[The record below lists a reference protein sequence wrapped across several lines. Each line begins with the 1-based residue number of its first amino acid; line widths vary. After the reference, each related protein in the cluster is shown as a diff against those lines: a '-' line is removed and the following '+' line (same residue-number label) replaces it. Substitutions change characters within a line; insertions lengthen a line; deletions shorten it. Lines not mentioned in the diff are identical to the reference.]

1 MRTEAM
7 SDENRTPMRRRE
19 LLSLIGAAAGGT
31 TMYQAMNAL
40 GFAAE
45 SPYAGPIRLDGDPK
59 GASVL
64 VLGAGIAGLVAAIEL
79 RRAGYR
85 VQVLESEA
93 RAGGRSRTIRGGD
106 TIIEIDGA
114 TQRCE
119 FDRDLYFNA
128 GPWRIPYHH
137 KAILDYC
144 KRYGVALE
152 PFIQVNH
159 NAYVHAQGAFGG
171 KPQRFRHVQADF
183 NGYVAELLAKAA
195 NRNRLDDAVTAED
208 KGRLIEAL
216 QRWGAL
222 DQNYAYAKGEIT
234 SARRGY
240 DKDPGGGLSAEPLY
254 SQPIGL
260 SDILKVG
267 LWTTFGSRGEYDAQM
282 TLFQPVGGMDMIS
295 RALARDLDGMIR
307 FGSKV
312 TAIRQDANGV
322 TAAFEDVRQL
332 GRNQT
337 ARADWCLCTIPLPI
351 LSRIPLNVG
360 RPMQAAIA
368 SVRYTASVK
377 VGLQFRRRFW
387 EEDEAIY
394 GGITYTDLPIRQIS
408 YPSAGLHGSGKGV
421 LLGAYAGGFINEFI
435 ALSPADRVRRAL
447 EYGAIIHPQ
456 YLREFETGVSVAW
469 SRMPSAQGAFGTWS
483 EQALVE
489 HYDNICAIDGRVL
502 LAGDF
507 ASALPA
513 WQEGAILS
521 ALDAITRLHRRVV
534 AG

>member
-1 MRTEAM
+1 M
-7 SDENRTPMRRRE
+7 SEDQRTPMRRRD
-19 LLSLIGAAAGGT
+19 LLALIGAASGGV
-31 TMYQAMNAL
+31 TMYQAMTTL

-45 SPYAGPIRLDGDPK
+45 SPYAGPIRLQGDPK
-59 GASVL
+59 GASV
-64 VLGAGIAGLVAAIEL
+64 VILGAGLAGLVAAIEL
-79 RRAGYR
+79 KRAGYR

-106 TIIEIDGA
+106 TISEIDGT

-119 FDRDLYFNA
+119 FDRDLYFNP

-144 KRYGVALE
+144 KRFGVSLE

-159 NAYVHAQGAFGG
+159 NAYVHARGAFNGR
-171 KPQRFRHVQADF
+171 PQRFRHVQADF
-183 NGYVAELLAKAA
+183 NGYVAELLAKAT
-195 NRNRLDDAVTAED
+195 NRNRLDDTVTTED
-208 KGRLIEAL
+208 KERLLQAL

-222 DQNYAYAKGEIT
+222 DDNYAYVRGPLSSE
-234 SARRGY
+234 RRGY

-254 SQPIGL
+254 SQPIDL

-267 LWTTFGSRGEYDAQM
+267 LWTTFGSRGEYDYQM
-282 TLFQPVGGMDMIS
+282 TMFQPAGGMDMIA
-295 RALARDLDGMIR
+295 RALAREAGGVIR

-312 TAIRQDANGV
+312 TSIRQDATGV
-322 TAAFEDVRQL
+322 TVSFEDARQR
-332 GRNQT
+332 GTQT
-337 ARADWCLCTIPLPI
+337 ARADWCLCTIPLPV

-360 RPMQAAIA
+360 RPMQSAIAAI
-368 SVRYTASVK
+368 RYTGAVK
-377 VGLQFRRRFW
+377 VGLQFKRRFW

-394 GGITYTDLPIRQIS
+394 GGITFTDLPIRQLS
-408 YPSAGLHGSGKGV
+408 YPSADLHGSGKGV
-421 LLGAYAGGFINEFI
+421 LLGAYPGGFTNEFI
-435 ALSPADRVRRAL
+435 GLTPADRIKRTL
-447 EYGAIIHPQ
+447 EYGAMIHPQ

-489 HYDNICAIDGRVL
+489 HYDNLCAIDGRVL

-521 ALDAITRLHRRVV
+521 ALDAITRLHRRII